1 MADPKPKIH
10 TKVEALGFRLTDY
23 TICFIREA
31 LQEFGLPEDG
41 YLDKLLSA
49 VRRRAA

>member
-1 MADPKPKIH
+1 MEGTSIRLRPRRIIYALYYTISFICA
-10 TKVEALGFRLTDY
+10 EAL
-23 TICFIREA
+23 E
-31 LQEFGLPEDG
+31 EFGLPEDG